1 MLNVS
6 LGMFYGASSSLLCFC
21 ESHWYSWSLHITVLS
36 QVFGE
41 ELFIIEDVF
50 NWLIYTSAKQHD
62 GPQNAVQMKRK
73 HLNGRELFRAEM

>member
-1 MLNVS
+1 
-6 LGMFYGASSSLLCFC
+6 MFYGASSLLLRFFC

-62 GPQNAVQMKRK
+62 RPQNAVQMKRK
-73 HLNGRELFRAEM
+73 HLNGRELFGAEM